1 MRKNREA
8 CGGTRK
14 KEMEGTTGRK
24 EEKSA
29 MTAENNNPRINP
41 RNRYLQETQQT
52 VNIYFLFLKT
62 WSTHPYQ
69 HS

>member
-24 EEKSA
+24 ELKSA
-29 MTAENNNPRINP
+29 MTAENN
-41 RNRYLQETQQT
+41 
-52 VNIYFLFLKT
+52 KDK
-62 WSTHPYQ
+62 S
-69 HS
+69 